1 MNAIGSLLLFALDVY
16 MWIIIAEV
24 VISWLIVFDVI
35 NVRHPKAQSLLEIVA
50 RLTRPVMKP
59 IRKVIPPIAGLD
71 LSPIVAIF
79 AIMVLQQLVV
89 RIFYV

>member
-1 MNAIGSLLLFALDVY
+1 MIAIARFLIFVLDVY

-35 NVRHPKAQSLLEIVA
+35 NIRNPKAQNLLNIIA
-50 RLTRPVMKP
+50 KLTRPVMEP

-71 LSPIVAIF
+71 LSPVIAIF
-79 AIMVLQQLVV
+79 GIMLLQQVIYGIV
-89 RIFYV
+89 YG